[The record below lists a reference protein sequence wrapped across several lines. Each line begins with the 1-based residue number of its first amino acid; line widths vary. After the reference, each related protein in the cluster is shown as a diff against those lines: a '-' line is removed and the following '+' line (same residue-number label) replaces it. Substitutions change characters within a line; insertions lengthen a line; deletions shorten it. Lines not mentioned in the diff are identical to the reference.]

1 MEEAE
6 PGPSK
11 KPRLS
16 TGGGLTAFTLRLA
29 KKLSAT
35 QDNDNVIF
43 SPLSIYAALAL
54 VAAGARGATLDEI
67 ILLLGAASRDEL
79 AKIARTVA
87 DRALADDGSS
97 SSEEGGL
104 HITFASGIW
113 HDKTVALKPAYR
125 AAAVESYKA
134 VTCSADFKEEAEG
147 AREEINKWVSEATNN
162 LITSILPR
170 GSVNSSTRLV
180 LANVIYFNGTW
191 SEPFA
196 KKQTRA
202 RSFYRLDGS
211 SVDTPFMRTGRDQF
225 VARHDGFKVLK
236 MTYRMSQHLK
246 PSSGADDDETPRL
259 SMCVF
264 LPDARDGLPWLMD
277 TMQSDPASFLR
288 DYLPQ
293 RRISL
298 VEFLLPKFKL
308 SFSSRI
314 DGVLRDMGIKA
325 AFDAHE
331 ADLSDMC
338 EGGASLAVE
347 KVFHKAVLEVNEEGT
362 VAAASTAFILR
373 KLRRVLNDVPV
384 DFIADHPFAFF
395 VVDEVSGA
403 VIFAG
408 QVLDPAT
415 SM

>member
-1 MEEAE
+1 MEEAQ

-54 VAAGARGATLDEI
+54 VAAGARGDTLDEI
-67 ILLLGAASRDEL
+67 LLLLGAASRDEL
-79 AKIARTVA
+79 VEFTRTVA
-87 DRALADDGSS
+87 DRVLADGSS

-104 HITFASGIW
+104 HITFASGVW

-125 AAAVESYKA
+125 AAAVDSYKA
-134 VTCSADFKEEAEG
+134 MTCSAEFKEEAEG
-147 AREEINKWVSEATNN
+147 AREEINKWVSEATKN

-170 GSVNSSTRLV
+170 GSLNSSTRLV
-180 LANVIYFNGTW
+180 LANAIYFNGTW

-196 KKQTRA
+196 KKQTRT
-202 RSFYRLDGS
+202 RCFYRLDGS
-211 SVDTPFMRTGRDQF
+211 SVGAPFMRTGRDQF

-236 MTYRMSQHLK
+236 MTYRITTTAL
-246 PSSGADDDETPRL
+246 GTDDDETPRL

-264 LPDARDGLPWLMD
+264 LPDSRDGLPWLMD

-288 DYLPQ
+288 DHLPQ

-298 VEFLLPKFKL
+298 IEFLLPKFKL
-308 SFSSRI
+308 SFSSRV

-325 AFDAHE
+325 AFDVHE

-338 EGGASLAVE
+338 EGGASSLAVE

-362 VAAASTAFILR
+362 VAAAATAFIRR
-373 KLRRVLNDVPV
+373 KCRRISNDGPV
-384 DFIADHPFAFF
+384 EFIADHPFAFF
-395 VVDEVSGA
+395 VVEEVSGA

-408 QVLDPAT
+408 QVLDPA
-415 SM
+415 SISV